1 VIGFWALAVEQ
12 DEACRRLD
20 NDPRLRDPGP
30 IDLSML
36 RVTRPRPAP
45 APTLSAAA
53 KRVLPA
59 GV

>member
-1 VIGFWALAVEQ
+1 VIGLWAIAVEQ

-20 NDPRLRDPGP
+20 VDPQLRDPGP

-36 RVTRPRPAP
+36 EVTRHGPAP

-53 KRVLPA
+53 KLPMHS
-59 GV
+59 